1 MQRNDL
7 WLGVYL
13 PTMLLALGQGAL
25 LATLPL
31 YASELG
37 FGYTMISVISAAAG
51 IGTLVTDVPAGM
63 AIHRLGMRRCMYF
76 GTALVAFSTF
86 PLALDLG
93 AGPIVALRILAG
105 VGTALWGLSRH
116 TYIATA
122 VPVASRGQAIST
134 FGGVNRIGIFGGPA
148 LGGLIGTIWGMQA
161 SFILT
166 GVMALAA
173 LITVVIALPKSSD
186 TAPQPRGE
194 SRERWQLVRTT
205 IQSNAGD
212 LTAAGVAQLFAQM
225 IRQGRQLLIP
235 LIGANLVGLSAAQVG
250 LVMTISSVV
259 DMSMFIP
266 AGYLM
271 DKFGRKFATVPCFA
285 IMGIGL
291 AMLPF
296 ATSFATMTAIGV
308 VIGLGNGL
316 GSGSMMTLGADLA
329 PEGATG
335 EFLGIWRLIGDV
347 GMVMGPL
354 LVGVIAANLDLTMS
368 AIVLGCAGL
377 ISSLMFLFL
386 VKETRITPE
395 PVIVA
400 KTTGD

>member
-1 MQRNDL
+1 MRKNEL

-31 YASELG
+31 YADELG
-37 FGYTMISVISAAAG
+37 FGYTMISVISAAAAM
-51 IGTLVTDVPAGM
+51 GTLVTDVPAGA
-63 AIHRLGMRRCMYF
+63 AIHRIGMRNAMF
-76 GTALVAFSTF
+76 IGTGLVAATTF

-93 AGPIVALRILAG
+93 ANWIVILRILAG
-105 VGTALWGLSRH
+105 IGTALWGLSRH
-116 TYIATA
+116 SFIASAIPIET
-122 VPVASRGQAIST
+122 RGQAIAT

-148 LGGLIGTIWGMQA
+148 LGGAIGAVWGLQSA
-161 SFILT
+161 FVLT

-173 LITVVIALPKSSD
+173 LITVAIAMPKEGNGP
-186 TAPQPRGE
+186 APRSRGG
-194 SRERWQLVRTT
+194 SKQRWALVGQTVKENGR
-205 IQSNAGD
+205 D

-235 LIGANLVGLSAAQVG
+235 LIGANVVGLSVAQVG
-250 LVMTISSVV
+250 LVMTISAVV
-259 DMSMFIP
+259 DMSMFFP

-291 AMLPF
+291 FLLPF
-296 ATSFATMTAIGV
+296 ANSFATMVAIGIL
-308 VIGLGNGL
+308 IGLGNGL

-335 EFLGIWRLIGDV
+335 EFLGIWRLIGDT
-347 GMVMGPL
+347 GMVIGPL
-354 LVGVIAANLDLTMS
+354 LVGAIAANMDLTKS
-368 AIVLGCAGL
+368 AIVLGFAGL
-377 ISSLMFLFL
+377 ISSGLFLFM
-386 VKETRITPE
+386 VKETR
-395 PVIVA
+395 VSSDSNVVA
-400 KTTGD
+400 KAT

>member
-31 YASELG
+31 YADQLG
-37 FGYTMISVISAAAG
+37 LGYTLISVISAAAA
-51 IGTLVTDVPAGM
+51 IGTLITDVPAGA
-63 AIHRLGMRRCMYF
+63 AIYRLGMRRCMYI

-86 PLALDLG
+86 PLVMDLTP
-93 AGPIVALRILAG
+93 GPIVALRILAG

-116 TYIATA
+116 AYIAS
-122 VPVASRGQAIST
+122 VIPVASRGQAIAT

-148 LGGLIGTIWGMQA
+148 IGGAIATVWGLQA
-161 SFILT
+161 SFVLT
-166 GVMALAA
+166 GIMALLA
-173 LITVVIALPKSSD
+173 LITVAITLPKTSD
-186 TAPQPRGE
+186 TAPQPRGG
-194 SRERWQLVRTT
+194 SKARWALVRKTCR
-205 IQSNAGD
+205 QNAGD

-235 LIGANLVGLSAAQVG
+235 LIGANVVGLSAAQVG
-250 LVMTISSVV
+250 LVMTISAVV
-259 DMSMFIP
+259 DMSMFMP

-291 AMLPF
+291 ALMPF
-296 ATSFATMTAIGV
+296 ATSFASMTAIGI
-308 VIGLGNGL
+308 VIGLGNGI

-335 EFLGIWRLIGDV
+335 EFLGIWRLIGDA
-347 GMVMGPL
+347 GMVIGPL
-354 LVGVIAANLDLTMS
+354 LVGVIASNMNLTKS
-368 AIVLGCAGL
+368 AVVLGAAGL
-377 ISSLMFLFL
+377 LSSLIFLLL
-386 VKETRITPE
+386 VKETRIESAPN
-395 PVIVA
+395 IVA
-400 KTTGD
+400 KTP